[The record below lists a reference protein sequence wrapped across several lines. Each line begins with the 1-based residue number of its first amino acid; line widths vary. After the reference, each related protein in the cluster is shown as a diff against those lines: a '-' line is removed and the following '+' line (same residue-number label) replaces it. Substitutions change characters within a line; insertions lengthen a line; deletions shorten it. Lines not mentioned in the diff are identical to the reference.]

1 MTNLTKERRDELVAT
16 ARAVCAKATAEK
28 RDLTAEEQ
36 KSVNDA
42 LTEIKSINEALVAD
56 ARSKDILGQLNG
68 MVPQEQLS
76 PSGAFLGAPTDGK
89 RLTFTAKMVADAAA
103 KMVPNGIDAKAVAP
117 SGNVLQVGQEFSPS
131 PIAMGKPANTFL
143 AALPV
148 RAHSVPTWKVHAAVG
163 AHQQRRCRRRRCSQT
178 HVGLQPQ
185 RGRRITGRHR
195 APQRGHAQ
203 ILAGHNDSVQQWLTN
218 ELIYGLQL
226 AIEAK
231 ALADV
236 NGTSGL
242 QTQAYSTSVLETLR
256 RSITK
261 VEVAG
266 YTPEYFLLHPTDWQ
280 DLELLVLAEGIR
292 VQEPAHRP
300 HNKEAFRTTR
310 HRQPGPDRRRL
321 AHRRERQRQRRHR
334 HTGCPDR
341 LVGDQQQRQLVKK
354 PDQSTLRRALGDLSL
369 HPDGHRQG
377 RPHRGIAGGRGS
389 ESQKRPTP
397 GRPPA
402 VGGLP

>member
-117 SGNVLQVGQEFSPS
+117 SGSVLVGQEFSPS

-148 RAHSVPTWKVHAAVG
+148 RAHSVPTWKYMRQSVRTNNAAVVAEG
-163 AHQQRRCRRRRCSQT
+163 AVKPTS
-178 HVGLQPQ
+178 VYSLNEVDGS
-185 RGRRITGRHR
+185 
-195 APQRGHAQ
+195 
-203 ILAGHNDSVQQWLTN
+203 LAVIAHLSEAMPRYWLVDNDSVQQWLTN

-280 DLELLVLAEGIR
+280 DLELLVLAEGFEFKSLPID
-292 VQEPAHRP
+292 P
-300 HNKEAFRTTR
+300 TTR
-310 HRQPGPDRRRL
+310 KLFGLPVIVSL
-321 AHRRERQRQRRHR
+321 AQTAGVS
-334 HTGCPDR
+334 HTVASGSVSVDTDTQGVQIAWSETSNSDDWSKNLIRARCEGRWATSVFTPM
-341 LVGDQQQRQLVKK
+341 GIVK
-354 PDQSTLRRALGDLSL
+354 GDLTE
-369 HPDGHRQG
+369 
-377 RPHRGIAGGRGS
+377 A
-389 ESQKRPTP
+389 
-397 GRPPA
+397 
-402 VGGLP
+402 